1 MLSGFLSCLNVDAFT
16 KAALEVPYQLVGSDL
31 FPGIELWVRRDDL
44 LDPLISGNK
53 AYKLLYNLLEL
64 EARQLGTVV
73 TCGGAWSNHVHA
85 VAAAGARF
93 GFDAV
98 GVIRGERAHRLS
110 ATLQDAERFGMKLIF
125 VSREQYRRRGEASFI
140 SEIGVDEE
148 SALFV
153 PEGGSNYIGVRGA
166 RVLGEIILRS
176 APVGFDQVWTACGTG
191 ATFAGLASG
200 LKGISTVGV
209 EVLKAGNS
217 ILRDAA
223 TWLPQEG
230 EIARLD
236 ATHKILTDEAG
247 GIHHRLLSGYHCG
260 GYAKYPEELRRFQDE
275 LEVETGIPLDPV
287 YTAKL
292 LFALSNSAKNSRLR
306 KGSKILAIH
315 SGGLQ
320 GRRGIA

>member
-1 MLSGFLSCLNVDAFT
+1 MRSGFLSCLNVDAFT
-16 KAALEVPYQLVGSDL
+16 KAALEVPYQLVRSNL

-64 EARQLGTVV
+64 EARQLKTVV

-93 GFDAV
+93 GFDTV
-98 GVIRGERAHRLS
+98 GVIRGERARNLS

-125 VSREQYRRRGEASFI
+125 VTREQYRRRGDAGFI

-148 SALFV
+148 LALFV
-153 PEGGSNYIGVRGA
+153 PEGGSNYAGVRGA
-166 RVLGEIILRS
+166 RVLGEIILKS
-176 APVGFDQVWTACGTG
+176 APVRFNQVWTACGTG

-209 EVLKAGNS
+209 EVLKAGGS
-217 ILRDAA
+217 IARGAA
-223 TWLPQEG
+223 MWLPQEG
-230 EIARLD
+230 EIARLN
-236 ATHKILTDEAG
+236 ATHEALVGEAG
-247 GIHHRLLSGYHCG
+247 SIHHWLLSGFHCG
-260 GYAKYPEELRRFQDE
+260 GYAKYPEMLRRFQDE
-275 LEVETGIPLDPV
+275 FEVETGIPLDPV
-287 YTAKL
+287 YTVKL
-292 LFALSNSAKNSRLR
+292 LLALSNSTKNKRLR
-306 KGSKILAIH
+306 NGSKILVIH

-320 GRRGIA
+320 GRRGFA